1 MMRKKER
8 EPQCVSRVR
17 EFHAALEGAGVG
29 RGDAAPEASRVGTE
43 RSQQGRGG
51 PGSPGRE
58 APGTGF

>member
-51 PGSPGRE
+51 PGTR
-58 APGTGF
+58 F